1 MVLHDGIQ
9 RWGMGRKNSSRRQ
22 TKRKMKHG
30 HVSGVVFC
38 SLVEKSLEKCQ
49 AI

>member
-1 MVLHDGIQ
+1 MMGF
-9 RWGMGRKNSSRRQ
+9 RGGGWGRRNCSRRQ